1 MKKIRI
7 LLVDD
12 HALVR
17 EGIRNSLAHLEHIEM
32 AGEAR
37 DGREALDF
45 LKNHSLD
52 LVIMDISMPAM
63 GGVETTQLIV
73 EKYPEVNVLVL
84 SMHNEESRIREALQA
99 GAMGYILKNTS
110 MKELLLAIETVFE
123 GETYFTPEVSR
134 KIMNQLVK
142 GKDSH
147 ENNQLV
153 RLTSRETEILK
164 LISEEFTN
172 HEIAD
177 KLFISPRTVD
187 THRRNL
193 IQKLHAKNTAGLV
206 RYAIR
211 HKIAQV

>member
-17 EGIRNSLAHLEHIEM
+17 EGIRNSLANLEHIEV

-37 DGREALDF
+37 DGREALNF
-45 LKNHSLD
+45 LKNNCLD
-52 LVIMDISMPAM
+52 LVIMDISMPGM
-63 GGVETTQLIV
+63 GGVEATQLIV
-73 EKYPEVNVLVL
+73 EKYPEVNVLIL

-99 GAMGYILKNTS
+99 GALGYILKNTS
-110 MKELLLAIETVFE
+110 MKELLQAIETVAE

-142 GKDSH
+142 GKDGY
-147 ENNQLV
+147 EKNQMV
-153 RLTSRETEILK
+153 RLTKRETEILK

-172 HEIAD
+172 QEIAD
-177 KLFISPRTVD
+177 KLFISHRTVD